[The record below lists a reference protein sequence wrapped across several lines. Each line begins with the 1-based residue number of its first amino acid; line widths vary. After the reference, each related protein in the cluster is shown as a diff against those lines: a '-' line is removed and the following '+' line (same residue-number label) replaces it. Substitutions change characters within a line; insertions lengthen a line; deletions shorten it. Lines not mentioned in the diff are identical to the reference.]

1 MGVVN
6 IIEKSKAD
14 ELLAFG
20 FQYKE
25 KKVQDKTIYEF
36 VGTPELISYLNS
48 KFSSQDYFMS
58 RTFNL

>member
-1 MGVVN
+1 MRIVN
-6 IIEKSKAD
+6 IIEKLKAD
-14 ELLAFG
+14 ELLSLG
-20 FQYKE
+20 FKYKE
-25 KKVQDKTIYEF
+25 TKVQDKTIYEF